1 MKPKKPLKESCLI
14 ASNDEVAMAD
24 FIRRYK
30 GSSEVAIVSRR
41 LEEIMLR
48 TAERTGR
55 AKDLGRFLKQ
65 FPNSSYKE
73 RVAASLSLMT
83 RNRNRQLGR
92 WIKVKNGELEIFRP
106 RRCRRCKPVMK
117 VHATV
122 SNKDTDFAFDVVL
135 ESTLKKNGG
144 RCCRVTHRVKGLR
157 PGEARPISFSVPGK
171 VPSGPP
177 PAFEIRIVKGN
188 AYFASEG
195 VKSPES
201 KESGEKPPRDRFAP
215 KAVPSL
221 GR

>member
-1 MKPKKPLKESCLI
+1 
-14 ASNDEVAMAD
+14 
-24 FIRRYK
+24 
-30 GSSEVAIVSRR
+30 
-41 LEEIMLR
+41 
-48 TAERTGR
+48 
-55 AKDLGRFLKQ
+55 
-65 FPNSSYKE
+65 
-73 RVAASLSLMT
+73 MT
-83 RNRNRQLGR
+83 RNRNRQLDR

-135 ESTLKKNGG
+135 ESTLKKSGG

-188 AYFASEG
+188 AYFASDG
-195 VKSPES
+195 VKRPES